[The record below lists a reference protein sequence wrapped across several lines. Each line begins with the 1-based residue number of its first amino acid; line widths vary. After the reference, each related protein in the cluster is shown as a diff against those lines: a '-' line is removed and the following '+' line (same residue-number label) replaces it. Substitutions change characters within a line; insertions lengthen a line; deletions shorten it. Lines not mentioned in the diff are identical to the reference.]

1 MRPYGPDVNGFKE
14 GPTLIICQNQT
25 LYNKSKMTTTMKHTK
40 RNKVPKKRRKGEKNK
55 HNSYQ
60 GMEKYINLTW

>member
-40 RNKVPKKRRKGEKNK
+40 KEQGAQEKKEGRE
-55 HNSYQ
+55 
-60 GMEKYINLTW
+60 E